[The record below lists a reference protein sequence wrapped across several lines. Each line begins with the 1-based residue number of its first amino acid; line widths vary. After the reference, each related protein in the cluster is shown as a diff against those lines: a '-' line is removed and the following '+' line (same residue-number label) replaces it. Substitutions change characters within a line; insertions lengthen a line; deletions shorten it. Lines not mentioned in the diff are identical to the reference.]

1 MPCHTPGR
9 SGLVLCLL
17 AAILA
22 GCDSAPPPAGRVP
35 QSSPATEPG
44 RPAVPEKPA
53 ASVPV
58 TTPPA
63 ASVPATTQPPAS
75 VPAATQPAAPEPELP
90 DYVEILER
98 FDPQRPASVTVHAE
112 ASNRLVVLTRNVRR
126 MRIDRERVPLDR
138 RRSISLQLD
147 GQGMEWL
154 ARSPVDEFIRSV
166 NGPWDVAKP
175 DKR

>member
-1 MPCHTPGR
+1 MPRHTLGR
-9 SGLVLCLL
+9 SGLVLCL
-17 AAILA
+17 AAVMFV

-44 RPAVPEKPA
+44 RPATPEKPA
-53 ASVPV
+53 ARVPAM
-58 TTPPA
+58 TPPA
-63 ASVPATTQPPAS
+63 ASAPTTTQPPAS
-75 VPAATQPAAPEPELP
+75 MPAATQPAAPEPELP

-98 FDPQRPASVTVHAE
+98 FDPQRPASVTVHTE
-112 ASNRLVVLTRNVRR
+112 TGNRLVVLTRNVRR

>member
-1 MPCHTPGR
+1 MPRHTLGR

-44 RPAVPEKPA
+44 RPAVPEK
-53 ASVPV
+53 
-58 TTPPA
+58 PA